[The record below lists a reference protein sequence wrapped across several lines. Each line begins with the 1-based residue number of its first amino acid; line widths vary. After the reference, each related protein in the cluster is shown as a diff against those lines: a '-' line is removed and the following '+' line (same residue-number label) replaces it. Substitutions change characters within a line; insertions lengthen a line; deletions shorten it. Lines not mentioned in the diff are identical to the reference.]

1 MLIDKES
8 TAIFIHCDD
17 NEIPVVFHQLSI
29 GGYQVMKQMQMLR
42 FFVPERKSNL
52 LLEGGH
58 NYTEWKNGGN
68 PTGKE
73 AEKK

>member
-17 NEIPVVFHQLSI
+17 NEIPVVFHQLST
-29 GGYQVMKQMQMLR
+29 GDYQVMKQRQMFW
-42 FFVPERKSNL
+42 FFVPKRKSNL
-52 LLEGGH
+52 LFEGGH
-58 NYTEWKNGGN
+58 NYTDWKNGGN
-68 PTGKE
+68 PTGKG